1 MSRTLRSVNVRC
13 FIVDELPLQSPHN
26 TPAAQEKF
34 DAQLGALAGR
44 LAMRLLTFAAVVP
57 AMRMIAFL
65 PLPLELSAIVP
76 GVDAGH
82 HTRGRA

>member
-1 MSRTLRSVNVRC
+1 M
-13 FIVDELPLQSPHN
+13 DELPLQSPHN
-26 TPAAQEKF
+26 TLPAAQEKF

-57 AMRMIAFL
+57 AMRMNAFL
-65 PLPLELSAIVP
+65 PLPLEQSAIVP

-82 HTRGRA
+82 HT